1 MAARVAADE
10 GSPELNQGEVDVV
23 GGASPTVAED
33 EGTLELSQGE
43 ESSAAASR
51 VRPDRPSRVDL
62 PAFVSVSGDHL
73 QDQDGRTHYRA
84 RPIASPS
91 NHEALNRSAAS
102 GSTTAK
108 RPISLPQVVISF
120 RTSGNGCHVGLEPIY
135 SGSQAR
141 TGPALELAYS
151 PGGHARGRGAGTAL
165 PANPRHS
172 RCSSGGGSALGG
184 GISPRQGNPLRTW
197 FLPVFATPRT
207 KVKAGQN
214 PPVDLS
220 LVSARAES
228 ADISTTS
235 QDLLEPQGTL
245 AQAENR

>member
-1 MAARVAADE
+1 MAPAPQGSNAAVSTVPGVEAGAAAEPDAVEASVAARVAADE

-102 GSTTAK
+102 WVDYGSNG
-108 RPISLPQVVISF
+108 PLSLPQVVSH
-120 RTSGNGCHVGLEPIY
+120 S
-135 SGSQAR
+135 
-141 TGPALELAYS
+141 ELAATDVMS
-151 PGGHARGRGAGTAL
+151 VWNRFLFRLRKPEPAQPWNRHIPPEAMPVAVVQAPPSRPTPGTHAAAAVAVAPSGWWHLTEAG
-165 PANPRHS
+165 
-172 RCSSGGGSALGG
+172 
-184 GISPRQGNPLRTW
+184 
-197 FLPVFATPRT
+197 
-207 KVKAGQN
+207 
-214 PPVDLS
+214 
-220 LVSARAES
+220 
-228 ADISTTS
+228 
-235 QDLLEPQGTL
+235 
-245 AQAENR
+245 